1 MKIYTFAVHNWKA
14 DYGKAFWL
22 HKRFPS
28 AYEADRWATRI
39 TFKAKN
45 SPYMVVFCAG
55 DEQ

>member
-1 MKIYTFAVHNWKA
+1 MKTYKFAIHNWKA
-14 DYGKAFWL
+14 NYGKAFWL
-22 HKRFPS
+22 YKRFPS
-28 AYEADRWATRI
+28 AYAADRWATRI

>member
-22 HKRFPS
+22 KKRFPS
-28 AYEADRWATRI
+28 DYAADRWATRI

-45 SPYMVVFCAG
+45 SPYIVSLIPG
-55 DEQ
+55 SEQ

>member
-22 HKRFPS
+22 KKRFPS
-28 AYEADRWATRI
+28 AYAADRWATRI

-45 SPYMVVFCAG
+45 SPYMVSLIPG
-55 DEQ
+55 SEQ